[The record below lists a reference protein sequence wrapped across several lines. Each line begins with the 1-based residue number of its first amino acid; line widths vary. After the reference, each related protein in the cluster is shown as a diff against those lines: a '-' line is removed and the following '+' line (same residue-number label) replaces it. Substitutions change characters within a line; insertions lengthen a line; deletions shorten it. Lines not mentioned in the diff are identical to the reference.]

1 MKYMIEKNSA
11 VPAYLQL
18 YRQLR
23 DDIVQNVYTFGTK
36 LPSKRLLADETN
48 VSIITIEHAYALLC
62 EEGYAESRQRSGYYV
77 SFRPGDGFASTADN
91 DKHLSVPYFTVSA
104 STLKGNAAA
113 QNFSYPLLARTMRK
127 VLAGY
132 GDAILEKAP
141 NEGCLVLRE
150 EIRKYLLRSRGIS
163 SDISQI
169 IIGSGSEY
177 LYGLIASLLG
187 RERIYA
193 IESPSYHKIQQ
204 VYKSCD
210 VTVEMLPLGTDGI
223 ESRALQNTKADILH
237 ITPYR
242 SFPSGVTA
250 SASKRHEY
258 LQWADKDSRYL
269 IEDDY
274 ESEFSVSRKAE
285 ETLFAHAKK
294 ENVIYMNTFSNT
306 ISPALRAAYMV
317 LPSPL
322 VPEFKEKLG
331 FYSCTVP
338 TFEQYVLTQLLASG
352 DFERHINR
360 VRRQKRKEQR
370 TH

>member
-1 MKYMIEKNSA
+1 MKYVTKKEEA

-23 DDIVQNVYTFGTK
+23 EDIVQNIYPFETR

-48 VSIITIEHAYALLC
+48 VSIITVEHAYALLC
-62 EEGYAESRQRSGYYV
+62 EEGYVESRPRSGYYV
-77 SFRPGDGFASTADN
+77 SFRSGDGFASAIN
-91 DKHLSVPYFTVSA
+91 SDKMASFRHSNISPSA
-104 STLKGNAAA
+104 LPTNVTP
-113 QNFSYPLLARTMRK
+113 QNFSFPLLARTMRK
-127 VLAGY
+127 VLSEC
-132 GDAILEKAP
+132 GDAILEKSP
-141 NEGCLVLRE
+141 NAGCEVLRE
-150 EIRKYLLRSRGIS
+150 ELCKYLMRSRGIS
-163 SDISQI
+163 ATGTQI

-187 RERIYA
+187 REKIYA

-204 VYKSCD
+204 VYKACD
-210 VTVEMLPLGTDGI
+210 VTVEMLPLGSDGI
-223 ESRALQNTKADILH
+223 ESGALQNTKADVLH

-258 LQWADKDSRYL
+258 LRWAENDGRYL

-285 ETLFAHAKK
+285 ETLFAHTKK

-317 LPSPL
+317 LPTQL
-322 VPEFKEKLG
+322 VPLFEEKLG

-338 TFEQYVLTQLLASG
+338 TFEQYVLAQLLASG

-370 TH
+370 TL

>member
-1 MKYMIEKNSA
+1 MRYVIEKNNAS
-11 VPAYLQL
+11 PAYLQL

-23 DDIVQNVYTFGTK
+23 DDIVQALYPFGTR
-36 LPSKRLLADETN
+36 LPSKRLLAEETGT
-48 VSIITIEHAYALLC
+48 SIITVEHAYALLC
-62 EEGYAESRQRSGYYV
+62 EEGYAESKQRSGYYV
-77 SFRPGDGFASTADN
+77 SFRPSDGFAAVTDSISPPS
-91 DKHLSVPYFTVSA
+91 HSA
-104 STLKGNAAA
+104 IIFPTSSSNLPEH
-113 QNFSYPLLARTMRK
+113 NFSYPLLARTMRK
-127 VLAGY
+127 VLSDY
-132 GDAILEKAP
+132 GDTILEKSP
-141 NEGCLVLRE
+141 NEGCMALRE
-150 EIRKYLLRSRGIS
+150 EIRRYLLRSRGILA
-163 SDISQI
+163 DTSQI

-187 RERIYA
+187 RDKIYA

-204 VYKSCD
+204 VYEACD
-210 VTVEMLPLGTDGI
+210 VKVEMLPLGTDGI

-258 LQWADKDSRYL
+258 LHWADKNGRYM

-274 ESEFSVSRKAE
+274 ESEFSISRKAE
-285 ETLFAHAKK
+285 ETLFAHTKK

-306 ISPALRAAYMV
+306 ISPALRVAYMV
-317 LPSPL
+317 LPAHL
-322 VPEFKEKLG
+322 VSSFEEKLG

-338 TFEQYVLTQLLASG
+338 TFEQYVLTQLLESG

-370 TH
+370 TY